1 MRTFRVLPILALLAL
16 TSNAGAMPL
25 LVDFTDAS
33 WSGAHGQ
40 TSYSQ
45 DYGSVQVSL
54 SSSGGSLTS
63 FAADAPASGAAY
75 DFLALA
81 SDGIGIGDDE
91 VSPGQALSVSFSSG
105 VKVLGY
111 YFLDLFGNEGPSGE
125 SAMANFGAA
134 GTFTDFGTATDG
146 VGFYARNGL
155 NLSDVL
161 DVTFTAYQG
170 LFSDFALAGILIDD
184 GTTVNAVAVPE
195 PGTLGLLGI
204 SLLGFALVRRRVV
217 R

>member
-1 MRTFRVLPILALLAL
+1 
-16 TSNAGAMPL
+16 
-25 LVDFTDAS
+25 
-33 WSGAHGQ
+33 
-40 TSYSQ
+40 
-45 DYGSVQVSL
+45 
-54 SSSGGSLTS
+54 
-63 FAADAPASGAAY
+63 
-75 DFLALA
+75 
-81 SDGIGIGDDE
+81 
-91 VSPGQALSVSFSSG
+91 
-105 VKVLGY
+105 
-111 YFLDLFGNEGPSGE
+111 
-125 SAMANFGAA
+125 MANFGAA